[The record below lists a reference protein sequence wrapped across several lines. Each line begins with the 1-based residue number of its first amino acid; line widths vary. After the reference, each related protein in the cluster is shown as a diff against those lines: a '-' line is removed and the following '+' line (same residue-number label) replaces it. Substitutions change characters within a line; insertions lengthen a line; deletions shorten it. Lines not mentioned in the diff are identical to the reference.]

1 MSKETAVDHVT
12 QNMETYNRIAEHYHV
27 TATPGLRAWKEES
40 MRRFAA
46 FLPGAHVVVPGC
58 GDGRDSRFLASLA
71 LQVTSFDLSD
81 AMLRIARERDPSGT
95 YLKLDFRD
103 MANLRGPFDG
113 IWASGCLYHLT
124 KAEFVRCVTTCRSL
138 LSKAGVLYVSMKEGQ
153 GERYEEILGPR
164 YPGGAEARALLQG
177 RRFYAYYERDEL
189 LKALDGFALLAEQRV
204 EPAER
209 GFELWLRKIGEAAAQ
224 SRQV

>member
-1 MSKETAVDHVT
+1 MSKETDLDHVT
-12 QNMETYNRIAEHYHV
+12 QNMETYNRIAQHYYV
-27 TATPGLRAWKEES
+27 TATPELRAWKEES

-58 GDGRDSRFLASLA
+58 GDGRDSRFLASLG

-81 AMLRIARERDPSGT
+81 AMLRIARQQDPSRT

-124 KAEFVRCVTTCRSL
+124 KEEFVQYVATCRSL

-153 GERYEEILGPR
+153 GERYEEIPGSR
-164 YPGGAEARALLQG
+164 YPGGAEARAMLRG
-177 RRFYAYYERDEL
+177 RRFYAYYEHDEL
-189 LKALDGFALLAEQRV
+189 LKALEGFVLLAERRV
-204 EPAER
+204 EPAEG
-209 GFELWLRKIGEAAAQ
+209 GFELWLRKLGDVAA
-224 SRQV
+224 

>member
-1 MSKETAVDHVT
+1 MSKETGLDHVT
-12 QNMETYNRIAEHYHV
+12 QNMETYNRIAEHYYV
-27 TATPGLRAWKEES
+27 TATPELRAWKEES

-58 GDGRDSRFLASLA
+58 GDGRDSRFLASLG

-81 AMLRIARERDPSGT
+81 AMLRIAREQDPSRT

-124 KAEFVRCVTTCRSL
+124 KEEFVQYVATCRSL

-153 GERYEEILGPR
+153 GERYEEIPGSR
-164 YPGGAEARALLQG
+164 YPGGADARAMLRG
-177 RRFYAYYERDEL
+177 RRFYAYYEHDEL
-189 LKALDGFALLAEQRV
+189 LKALEAFVLLAERRV
-204 EPAER
+204 EPAEG
-209 GFELWLRKIGEAAAQ
+209 GFELWLRKLGDVAA
-224 SRQV
+224 